1 MDNKIAQ
8 ELSEILP
15 QINIRGSVFSR
26 EYLIYSFGENTNW
39 NASEVSIIINFL
51 FNLYGRYPWI
61 KEETEEEKAEREA
74 KWKQYLIDKK
84 AGKNPVLEK
93 DRKPIP
99 QSTSPLTVDYRYE
112 HKDGSLI
119 KIWVKFSI

>member
-74 KWKQYLIDKK
+74 KKK
-84 AGKNPVLEK
+84 NSKN
-93 DRKPIP
+93 
-99 QSTSPLTVDYRYE
+99 S
-112 HKDGSLI
+112 
-119 KIWVKFSI
+119 KFILFYVFFRFHQINLAFFRACM